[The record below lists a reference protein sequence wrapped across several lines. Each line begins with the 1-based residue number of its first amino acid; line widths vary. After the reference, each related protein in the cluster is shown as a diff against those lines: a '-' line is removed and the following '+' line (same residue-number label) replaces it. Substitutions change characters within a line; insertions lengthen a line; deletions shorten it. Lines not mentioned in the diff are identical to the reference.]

1 MANSQTALT
10 PRWGINPMAAYLG
23 GIATWFTSHGLQFV
37 MVPTLVVVTLGGTA
51 SQLAAAQVALALPQV
66 FLMLYAGSIADKNDS
81 RKILLLVNLL
91 AAMPP
96 IALGWLTYSGQL
108 AYWHIIVFA
117 ALMSMVFAFMV
128 PTRDALLS
136 RVSTTHMQGAV
147 MMALMAQFG
156 AQLLGFVLAAIAAP
170 MAGPWAL
177 LALQA
182 IALLIGFAFTLALPD
197 FPPIAHPPGD
207 EDPDH
212 IADTGWRSGFNIV
225 WGSPIMRPVIISSI
239 GTGIFFIGIFMVTL
253 PLIVTEIFGGGQF
266 EISLLN
272 LCFWG
277 GTITS
282 TVIMMARRPIE
293 RRGRA
298 MVSALIIGCIALMSV
313 PLVPNFYAVCAIA
326 GFWGLAGG
334 VNMTM
339 ARTIVQVE
347 APPEARARVLA
358 FYSLG
363 FMGSAPVGSTLT
375 GIATEFIGPLLTT
388 FICAAS
394 FLVMI
399 IILIAT
405 TPVWSIRRRDDELET
420 A

>member
-1 MANSQTALT
+1 MANGQTALT
-10 PRWGINPMAAYLG
+10 PRWGINPMTAYLG

-37 MVPTLVVVTLGGTA
+37 MVPTLVIVTLGGSA
-51 SQLAAAQVALALPQV
+51 GQLAAAQVALALPQV
-66 FLMLYAGSIADKNDS
+66 FLMLYAGSVADKNDS
-81 RKILLLVNLL
+81 RQILLAVNLL
-91 AAMPP
+91 AAIPP
-96 IALGWLTYSGQL
+96 MILGWLTYMDIL

-117 ALMSMVFAFMV
+117 CVMSATFAFMV

-136 RVSTTHMQGAV
+136 RVATTHMQGAV
-147 MMALMAQFG
+147 MMALVAQFG
-156 AQLLGFVLAAIAAP
+156 AQLLGYILAAGAAP
-170 MAGPWAL
+170 LAGPWLL
-177 LALQA
+177 LALQSL
-182 IALLIGFAFTLALPD
+182 ALLVGFAFTLALPD
-197 FPPIAHPPGD
+197 FPPIAHAPSE
-207 EDPDH
+207 EDPEH
-212 IADTGWRSGFNIV
+212 IADHGWRSGFTIV
-225 WGSPIMRPVIISSI
+225 WHSAIMRPVILSSI

-253 PLIVTEIFGGGQF
+253 PLIVTDIFGGGQF

-282 TVIMMARRPIE
+282 TIVMMARRPIE

-298 MVSALIIGCIALMSV
+298 MTAALIIGCVTLMTVPIAPSFL
-313 PLVPNFYAVCAIA
+313 AICGIA

-347 APPEARARVLA
+347 APPEARARVMA

-363 FMGSAPVGSTLT
+363 FMGSAPVGATLS
-375 GIATEFIGPLLTT
+375 GIATEFIGPLATT

-405 TPVWSIRRRDDELET
+405 TPVWSIRRRDDELD